1 MEPVKVNL
9 YISCAPADRPDME
22 KLLEWLYPMQDEV
35 NIWFYEEP
43 PAPDPLSLPWQLL
56 LFWYRP
62 PDQRA
67 DYAKVMQQ
75 RLERAHIYLFITS
88 HKSLLDS
95 SVEYEITRAVQRY
108 IEIGEQYLRIY
119 PVIFR
124 PSNWKDKSRLAHFK
138 PLGPARPILSV
149 TPNEEAFVALSNQLN
164 KTVVE
169 LQRSLNERRQSV
181 QSSLQLSAQAGS
193 YLGVPDLGD
202 DLEGIEFE
210 AVVRPQPPEFLGWLI
225 LVALFIYVLYSLRP
239 ELPSRAS
246 RMLKNVMPSTTKP
259 IEYKRENPLMPPAE
273 DVIFPPAR
281 DTQAPAKSKAPK
293 SFQPRI

>member
-9 YISCAPADRPDME
+9 YISCAPADKPDME

-43 PAPDPLSLPWQLL
+43 PGPEPLALPWQLL

-88 HKSLLDS
+88 HKSILDS
-95 SVEYEITRAVQRY
+95 SVGYEITRAVQRY
-108 IEIGEQYLRIY
+108 IEIGDRFLRIY

-124 PSNWKDKSRLAHFK
+124 PSNWKEKSRLAHFK
-138 PLGPARPILSV
+138 QLGQARPILSV
-149 TPNEEAFVALSNQLN
+149 KPTEEAFVALSNELQ
-164 KTVVE
+164 KVVAE
-169 LQRSLNERRQSV
+169 LQRNLNEQRQAAGAA
-181 QSSLQLSAQAGS
+181 LQLGAGS
-193 YLGVPDLGD
+193 GNYSSAPDLGD

-210 AVVRPQPPEFLGWLI
+210 SVARPQPPEFLGWLI

-239 ELPSRAS
+239 ELPSRAT
-246 RMLKNVMPSTTKP
+246 RRLRNIAPPTTQP
-259 IEYKRENPLMPPAE
+259 IEFKRENPLMPPAE
-273 DVIFPPAR
+273 DAVFPPAR
-281 DTQAPAKSKAPK
+281 DTQPPGKPK
-293 SFQPRI
+293 PSNSFKPRI